1 VNSPRLAFLICDIPV
16 ALIHTHGDYH
26 AIFTRLLQASL
37 DAIPTDKPPTFTLDG
52 FDVTQGIYP
61 PPEAHYDGIIITG
74 SASSVCDDIDWI
86 NALIAYTANIITT
99 KPHVK
104 ITGICFGHQIVARAM
119 SGQCVHNDSWE
130 VGMTRIGM
138 THLGQS
144 LFGVET
150 LNINQMH
157 KDHVPALPPGC
168 LLLGSTSTS
177 SIQGMVTFTSGA
189 SPSASSPSELLPRVH
204 VLTLQGHPEYT
215 DDMVEAVIVRR
226 LASGALSAQDAAG
239 ARARMGQANEGVSVV
254 GRAIWG
260 MFGAKV

>member
-1 VNSPRLAFLICDIPV
+1 MFGCVVPRPALVVQVSANQYYPRLALLICDIPV

-37 DAIPTDKPPTFTLDG
+37 DAISTDKPPSFTLDG

-61 PPEAHYDGIIITG
+61 PPKAHYDGIIITG

-150 LNINQMH
+150 L
-157 KDHVPALPPGC
+157 VRPSSSLPPHTILTQP
-168 LLLGSTSTS
+168 LLEH
-177 SIQGMVTFTSGA
+177 QPDA
-189 SPSASSPSELLPRVH
+189 QRPRPRPSPRVPPPRLDLH
-204 VLTLQGHPEYT
+204 LLHPGHGH
-215 DDMVEAVIVRR
+215 IH
-226 LASGALSAQDAAG
+226 
-239 ARARMGQANEGVSVV
+239 
-254 GRAIWG
+254 
-260 MFGAKV
+260 